1 MASPAAAIRRVL
13 STSLAGEL
21 KDALV
26 YLDRGAA
33 EVAAAA
39 GGTYALGAA
48 ALCDLHAA
56 SPGDLTTAA
65 LLRGGAPMRRV
76 AILLTTLLAEA
87 EAAVLAACGMH
98 PAAAQFTL
106 LCAASEA
113 AHHDEAPAVYGPR
126 CFAATSAAWQ
136 QQVNAS
142 RLAAGHGPCSLAIQP
157 CPLLCLV
164 PLTSAAFVLPAAS
177 AAAALPRAG
186 RLPAGY
192 STAAAAA
199 AAEEE
204 DKGPSSGAAASSTGQ
219 GPQPR
224 GGGGGAAPTTGFALL
239 AHALVGTLSAL
250 GYRPEAFSL
259 GPCSRL
265 TASSM
270 AFVPALAE
278 DAQPAALVLIDRLLD
293 PVSPALHADL
303 LVQRLF
309 DKLPPTEG
317 GGSLDGSGAG
327 AAAGARGGTGAHAAP
342 FAEAGREV
350 PMPSLDA
357 PLDGSIGSGG
367 GGGTGAS
374 GDGAAAAAAG
384 GDAGA
389 AAEGGCASLLPGT
402 LRHPDDA
409 QADRWL
415 EFLLSRKG
423 RDSPMFLRK
432 WLREAARKENVP
444 QTQRFKPGSVA
455 AAELRALA
463 GALRRQSPATAYRHS
478 SLLQLAEAA
487 AGAME
492 GGHAERW
499 EALQREE
506 RQLLFA
512 CSESA
517 GAAAAHLSELCQLA
531 GRPGSPLGVCDVVL
545 LLLAAHCLLPGFHP
559 WLSGGGSGQAFQP
572 QQEAQL
578 QEALVEAV
586 MCGAA
591 AAAAEAAGA
600 DEELGGMRL
609 EARDAVQALTWRL
622 RQLSAF
628 RASHLGSLAALAA
641 EGPDG
646 APRRTPLLRRIAEA
660 VLRDETL
667 PKLRAGATS
676 LSGAVRSALGRFGG
690 QFGLQAGP
698 KPSDCSTV
706 ILFVLGGISVA
717 EVHEV
722 MQAVEERAAAV
733 AVAQAQAQAGGGH
746 GVGHAAPRPPP
757 HILVGGTALLRP
769 GELCGHLFADI
780 CTA

>member
-39 GGTYALGAA
+39 GGTYGGSCLAARASACLLMLLILVLAFHGAVIGSLPCAAPPRCSLHVLNLLPSPPPVQHPTALGAA

-278 DAQPAALVLIDRLLD
+278 DAQPA
-293 PVSPALHADL
+293 
-303 LVQRLF
+303 
-309 DKLPPTEG
+309 G
-317 GGSLDGSGAG
+317 GWVERWD
-327 AAAGARGGTGAHAAP
+327 
-342 FAEAGREV
+342 FVEV
-350 PMPSLDA
+350 WRVH
-357 PLDGSIGSGG
+357 
-367 GGGTGAS
+367 
-374 GDGAAAAAAG
+374 
-384 GDAGA
+384 
-389 AAEGGCASLLPGT
+389 LLP
-402 LRHPDDA
+402 LWVDI
-409 QADRWL
+409 
-415 EFLLSRKG
+415 
-423 RDSPMFLRK
+423 
-432 WLREAARKENVP
+432 V
-444 QTQRFKPGSVA
+444 
-455 AAELRALA
+455 LA
-463 GALRRQSPATAYRHS
+463 
-478 SLLQLAEAA
+478 
-487 AGAME
+487 
-492 GGHAERW
+492 
-499 EALQREE
+499 
-506 RQLLFA
+506 
-512 CSESA
+512 
-517 GAAAAHLSELCQLA
+517 
-531 GRPGSPLGVCDVVL
+531 
-545 LLLAAHCLLPGFHP
+545 
-559 WLSGGGSGQAFQP
+559 
-572 QQEAQL
+572 
-578 QEALVEAV
+578 
-586 MCGAA
+586 
-591 AAAAEAAGA
+591 
-600 DEELGGMRL
+600 
-609 EARDAVQALTWRL
+609 
-622 RQLSAF
+622 
-628 RASHLGSLAALAA
+628 
-641 EGPDG
+641 
-646 APRRTPLLRRIAEA
+646 
-660 VLRDETL
+660 
-667 PKLRAGATS
+667 
-676 LSGAVRSALGRFGG
+676 
-690 QFGLQAGP
+690 
-698 KPSDCSTV
+698 
-706 ILFVLGGISVA
+706 
-717 EVHEV
+717 
-722 MQAVEERAAAV
+722 
-733 AVAQAQAQAGGGH
+733 
-746 GVGHAAPRPPP
+746 VG
-757 HILVGGTALLRP
+757 
-769 GELCGHLFADI
+769 
-780 CTA
+780 